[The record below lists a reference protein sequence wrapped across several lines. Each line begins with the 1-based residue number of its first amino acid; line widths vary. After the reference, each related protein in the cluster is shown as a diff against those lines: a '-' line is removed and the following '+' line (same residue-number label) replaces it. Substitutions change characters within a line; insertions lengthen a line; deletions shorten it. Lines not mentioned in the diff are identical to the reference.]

1 LNAVTT
7 GSACAKVILC
17 GEHAVVYGRPA
28 IALPLPRLR
37 ATATATAR
45 EPGDDSR
52 ADDVEVLAPDINAR
66 YWMRLQ
72 PGRPLARIITLTLS
86 RIGMNADH
94 IDWRPFSLL
103 LTSDI
108 PVGANLGSGAA
119 TSVAAA
125 RATAAFFGR
134 TLPAPE
140 LSALAFE
147 IEQMHHGTPSGIDN
161 TVIAYEQP
169 VWFIRGEPPQ
179 LLPAAGALPL
189 VIGDT
194 GASTPTRVPVGDVRA
209 AWQRAPEKHEALFDA
224 IARLVVQSREALLA
238 GDLAALGEAMNA
250 NHALLQTLTVSSDA
264 LDALVTAA
272 RGAGALGAKM
282 SGGGRGG
289 NMIALARDD
298 AHAAI
303 LTEALLAA
311 GATRVYR
318 S

>member
-1 LNAVTT
+1 MATIS
-7 GSACAKVILC
+7 SACAKVILC

-45 EPGDDSR
+45 GPGDDSR
-52 ADDVEVLAPDINAR
+52 ADDVEVIAPDINAR

-72 PGRPLARIITLTLS
+72 PGRPLARIIQLTLT
-86 RIGMNADH
+86 RIG
-94 IDWRPFSLL
+94 ISPEQGDWRPFTLC

-125 RATAAFFGR
+125 RATAAFFGHA
-134 TLPAPE
+134 LSPE
-140 LSALAFE
+140 VLSALAFE
-147 IEQMHHGTPSGIDN
+147 VEQMHHGTPSGIDN
-161 TVIAYEQP
+161 TVVAFEQP
-169 VWFIRGEPPQ
+169 VWFIRGQPPQ
-179 LLPAAGALPL
+179 ILPAAETLAL

-194 GASTPTRVPVGDVRA
+194 GESTPTRVPVGDVRA
-209 AWQRAPEKHEALFDA
+209 AWQRDPEAYDA
-224 IARLVVQSREALLA
+224 IFDRIAQLVTLSRDALLA
-238 GDLAALGEAMNA
+238 GDLVQLGEAMNA
-250 NHALLQTLTVSSDA
+250 NHALLQSLTVSNAD
-264 LDALVTAA
+264 LDALCIAA

-289 NMIALARDD
+289 NMIALARD
-298 AHAAI
+298 AEHAASVAD
-303 LTEALLAA
+303 ALLAA
-311 GATRVYR
+311 GATRVLR

>member
-1 LNAVTT
+1 M

-45 EPGDDSR
+45 DPGDDAR
-52 ADDVEVLAPDINAR
+52 ADDVEVIAPDINAR

-72 PGRPLARIITLTLS
+72 PGRPLARIVQLTLT
-86 RIGMNADH
+86 RIRMSPDH
-94 IDWRPFSLL
+94 ADWRPFTLF

-125 RATAAFFGR
+125 RATAEFFGHA
-134 TLPAPE
+134 LSAE
-140 LSALAFE
+140 DLSALAFE
-147 IEQMHHGTPSGIDN
+147 VEQMHHGTPSGIDN
-161 TVIAYEQP
+161 TVVAFEQP
-169 VWFIRGEPPQ
+169 VWFIRGQPPEI
-179 LLPAAGALPL
+179 LAVGGALPL

-194 GASTPTRVPVGDVRA
+194 GESTPTRVPVGDVRA
-209 AWQRAPEKHEALFDA
+209 AWQRDPKTYESLFDN
-224 IARLVVQSREALLA
+224 IARLVTEAREALLA
-238 GDLAALGEAMNA
+238 SDLAQLGNAMNA
-250 NHALLQTLTVSSDA
+250 NHALLQTLTVSNAD
-264 LDALVTAA
+264 LDALCMAA
-272 RGAGALGAKM
+272 RAAGALGAKM

-289 NMIALARDD
+289 NMIALARDPE
-298 AHAAI
+298 HAA
-303 LTEALLAA
+303 TVADALLAA

>member
-1 LNAVTT
+1 MTVATFS
-7 GSACAKVILC
+7 SACAKVILC

-52 ADDVEVLAPDINAR
+52 ADDVEVIAPDINAR

-72 PGRPLARIITLTLS
+72 PGRPLARIVQLTLT
-86 RIGMNADH
+86 RIGMSPEHA
-94 IDWRPFSLL
+94 DWRPFTLC

-119 TSVAAA
+119 ASVAAA
-125 RATAAFFGR
+125 RATAAFFDHA
-134 TLPAPE
+134 LSPEE

-147 IEQMHHGTPSGIDN
+147 VEQMHHGTPSGIDN
-161 TVIAYEQP
+161 TVVAYEQP
-169 VWFIRGEPPQ
+169 VWFIRGQPPQ
-179 LLPAAGALPL
+179 ILAAAGALTL

-194 GASTPTRVPVGDVRA
+194 GESTPTRVPVGDVRA
-209 AWQRAPEKHEALFDA
+209 AWQRNPETYEALFDR
-224 IARLVVQSREALLA
+224 IARLVTQARDALLA
-238 GDLAALGEAMNA
+238 HDLGLLGEAMNA
-250 NHALLQTLTVSSDA
+250 NHALLQTLTVSNAD
-264 LDALVTAA
+264 LDALCAAA

-289 NMIALARDD
+289 NMIALARDT
-298 AHAAI
+298 AHAAA
-303 LTEALLAA
+303 LADALLAA
-311 GATRVYR
+311 GAARVVR